1 MLQAWPKKKKKRR
14 REQLLIYSLF
24 YNLRLGKL
32 PWDLA
37 FVNYQDAVG
46 DHKNPTHSKTNAV
59 NSGIPQ
65 HGKVDHEWRSLPT
78 HPTLGY
84 TEGLYYYSAFPK
96 GSSKDDDPNDANR
109 EILR

>member
-1 MLQAWPKKKKKRR
+1 M
-14 REQLLIYSLF
+14 
-24 YNLRLGKL
+24 
-32 PWDLA
+32 
-37 FVNYQDAVG
+37 G

-109 EILR
+109 EILREKVMYVSVSLENMWLKELNHLFPTGCLRAPSLPCRIVYL